1 MDIKQTFQD
10 FSNNLVVSNQ
20 ESIENRFGLITQR
33 LNEDFHGIKSKTE
46 NGVYVGS
53 YGRDTA
59 INGISDLDLIFIL
72 PDNLYNQYN
81 NRLGNKQSQL
91 LYDVRNSIKKTY
103 SSSDVRGDGQVVVV
117 DFKSNGDYIE
127 VCPCFL
133 ESDGSFTFPDS
144 NNGGSWKKTNP
155 SPEAKE
161 ISSYNQKCNGNLISL
176 CRYVRAWKNKCGV
189 KIGGLLIDTLVY
201 NFFNEDSKYEVYTYE
216 QHDLLI
222 RDFFEYLKNL
232 DDNRKYWY
240 APGSNQHV
248 YKKNSNFK
256 SKAKKALN
264 NVQEA
269 IEKNDNK
276 TVYEIWRRVFGKAF
290 PYPQSIKE
298 SSYNYSTE
306 EEYIEDTYPLNII
319 NNLRIDC
326 VVSQAGFRTE
336 LLRQVKFLR
345 KKKELN
351 FFIDNTDVI
360 PPYEVLWKIKN
371 EGEIA
376 KQRNCLRGQIVQPN
390 KDHNKR
396 KESSNFEGAHFVE
409 CYIIKDGFCVARD
422 RIDVPISDQ

>member
-10 FSNNLVVSNQ
+10 FSNNLIVTNQ

-59 INGISDLDLIFIL
+59 INGVSDLDMIFIL
-72 PDNLYNQYN
+72 PDSLYSQYN
-81 NRLGNKQSQL
+81 NRQGNKQSQL
-91 LYDVRNSIKKTY
+91 LQDVRNSIYKTY
-103 SSSDVRGDGQVVVV
+103 TNSKVRGDGQVVVIQFTN
-117 DFKSNGDYIE
+117 DHIE

-155 SPEAKE
+155 SPEAQE
-161 ISSYNQKCNGNLISL
+161 ISSYDKKFNGNLILL

-201 NFFNEDSKYEVYTYE
+201 NFFKANSKYEEYNYE
-216 QHDLLI
+216 KHDLLV

-256 SKAKKALN
+256 SKAKKALK
-264 NVQEA
+264 NVEEA
-269 IEKNDNK
+269 IEKNNNK
-276 TVYEIWRRVFGKAF
+276 TVYEIWRKVFGKPF

-298 SSYNYSTE
+298 SSYNYSNE
-306 EEYIEDTYPLNII
+306 EEYIEDRYPLNIT
-319 NNLRIDC
+319 NFLRIDC
-326 VVSQAGFRTE
+326 IVSQAGFRTE
-336 LLRQVKFLR
+336 LLRQVRFLR
-345 KKKELN
+345 KKKELI
-351 FFIDNTDVI
+351 FFIDKTDV
-360 PPYEVLWKIKN
+360 PQPYEVFWKVKN

-376 KQRNCLRGQIVQPN
+376 KQRNCLRGQIISPN
-390 KDHNKR
+390 KDQNRR
-396 KESSNFEGAHFVE
+396 KENSNFEGAHFVE